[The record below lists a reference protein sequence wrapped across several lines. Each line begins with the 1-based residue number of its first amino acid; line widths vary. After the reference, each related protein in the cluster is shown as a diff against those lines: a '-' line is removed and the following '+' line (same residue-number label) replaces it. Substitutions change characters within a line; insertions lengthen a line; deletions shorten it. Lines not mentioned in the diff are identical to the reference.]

1 MRFSPRLR
9 LITHLP
15 GRASTSSV
23 ISLAA
28 KRAVLTGATGESR
41 SPSAA
46 EGPPILLVHGI
57 HAAAWSYEWRNNVD
71 ALARTNTVYTL
82 DLLGFGRSDRPAIRY
97 SARLYISLISDFVS
111 RVIDEPC
118 VLVASSLSGAY
129 AIVLAARD
137 PHRFPAVALIAP
149 SGLVR
154 LNEPVGS
161 GWRSGSSRG
170 RYADRRHRDVQRLVS
185 RPNLRRYLRNA
196 YSNDA
201 LVTRE
206 LVEIYYATSH
216 QRGARH
222 APAAF
227 LSGHLNIDVR
237 HALRRLSQP
246 ALLVWGEQGSIAPV
260 EEFRGFREIKRDFEI
275 SVLSPAGD
283 LPHDERAED
292 FNVILSTWLNRLSL
306 SSAPTLRHAPWNA
319 RGLAAHATALVD
331 AAGVRPTNA
340 SARAAPSAR
349 AVRFYVASGLLDRP
363 EGTGT
368 GATYGY
374 RHLLQLLSI
383 KIRQREG
390 QSLDTIRG
398 EMRDVTGDALERK
411 NRPVAGSRSRF
422 GRR

>member
-1 MRFSPRLR
+1 MQENDETPEGPWKKILLSGGALLGAAAAYNAFARKGVDQLTN
-9 LITHLP
+9 LI
-15 GRASTSSV
+15 G
-23 ISLAA
+23 
-28 KRAVLTGATGESR
+28 GEEGGFDWR
-41 SPSAA
+41 DRRIAFTKHG
-46 EGPPILLVHGI
+46 EGPPILLIHGI
-57 HAAAWSYEWRNNVD
+57 HPAAWSYEWRNNAD
-71 ALARTNTVYTL
+71 ALSRANTVYTL

-111 RVIDEPC
+111 RVIDAPC

-154 LNEPVGS
+154 QNEPVGL
-161 GWRSGSSRG
+161 GGEAG
-170 RYADRRHRDVQRLVS
+170 RLAVETPIAGTAMFNALVS
-185 RPNLRRYLRNA
+185 RPSLRRSLRNS

-227 LSGHLNIDVR
+227 VSGHLNIDVR
-237 HALRRLSQP
+237 NALRRLSQP

-260 EEFRGFREIKRDFEI
+260 EEFRGFRELKRDFEI

-306 SSAPTLRHAPWNA
+306 SSAPTLNTLP
-319 RGLAAHATALVD
+319 
-331 AAGVRPTNA
+331 
-340 SARAAPSAR
+340 
-349 AVRFYVASGLLDRP
+349 
-363 EGTGT
+363 GTPADLPRT
-368 GATYGY
+368 Q
-374 RHLLQLLSI
+374 QLL
-383 KIRQREG
+383 
-390 QSLDTIRG
+390 
-398 EMRDVTGDALERK
+398 
-411 NRPVAGSRSRF
+411 
-422 GRR
+422 

>member
-1 MRFSPRLR
+1 MQENDEKPEGPWKRILLSGGAIL
-9 LITHLP
+9 
-15 GRASTSSV
+15 G
-23 ISLAA
+23 AA
-28 KRAVLTGATGESR
+28 AAYNAFARKGVDQLTNLLGGEEGGFEWR
-41 SPSAA
+41 DRRIAFTKHG
-46 EGPPILLVHGI
+46 EGPPMLLI
-57 HAAAWSYEWRNNVD
+57 HSIHPAAWSYEWRNNVN
-71 ALARTNTVYTL
+71 ALARGNTVYTI

-111 RVIDEPC
+111 RVIDAPC

-154 LNEPVGS
+154 QNEPVGL
-161 GWRSGSSRG
+161 GGEAG
-170 RYADRRHRDVQRLVS
+170 RLAVETPIAGTAMFNALVS
-185 RPNLRRYLRNA
+185 RPSLRRSLRSTYA
-196 YSNDA
+196 NDA

-237 HALRRLSQP
+237 NALRRLTQP
-246 ALLVWGEQGSIAPV
+246 ALLVWGEQGSMAPV
-260 EEFRGFREIKRDFEI
+260 EEFRGFRELKRDFEI

-306 SSAPTLRHAPWNA
+306 SSAPTLNTLP
-319 RGLAAHATALVD
+319 
-331 AAGVRPTNA
+331 
-340 SARAAPSAR
+340 
-349 AVRFYVASGLLDRP
+349 
-363 EGTGT
+363 GTPADLPHT
-368 GATYGY
+368 Q
-374 RHLLQLLSI
+374 QLS
-383 KIRQREG
+383 
-390 QSLDTIRG
+390 
-398 EMRDVTGDALERK
+398 
-411 NRPVAGSRSRF
+411 
-422 GRR
+422 

>member
-1 MRFSPRLR
+1 MQENDEQPEGPWRKILLSGGALLGAAAAYNAFARKGVDKR
-9 LITHLP
+9 VNLI
-15 GRASTSSV
+15 G
-23 ISLAA
+23 
-28 KRAVLTGATGESR
+28 GEEGGFEWR
-41 SPSAA
+41 DRRVAFTRHGD
-46 EGPPILLVHGI
+46 GPPILLIHGI
-57 HAAAWSYEWRNNVD
+57 HSSAWAYEWRNNVD
-71 ALARTNTVYTL
+71 SLARNNTVYTI

-111 RVIDEPC
+111 RVIDEPT

-154 LNEPVGS
+154 QNEPVGL
-161 GWRSGSSRG
+161 GGEAG
-170 RYADRRHRDVQRLVS
+170 RFAVETPIAGTAMFNALVS

-227 LSGHLNIDVR
+227 LSDHLNIDVR

-306 SSAPTLRHAPWNA
+306 SSAPTLNTLP
-319 RGLAAHATALVD
+319 
-331 AAGVRPTNA
+331 
-340 SARAAPSAR
+340 
-349 AVRFYVASGLLDRP
+349 
-363 EGTGT
+363 GTPADLPHT
-368 GATYGY
+368 QQ
-374 RHLLQLLSI
+374 HL
-383 KIRQREG
+383 
-390 QSLDTIRG
+390 
-398 EMRDVTGDALERK
+398 
-411 NRPVAGSRSRF
+411 
-422 GRR
+422 